1 MGQQS
6 DKNAAEAGA
15 GLLQLAMQDA
25 GITPSSNSNST
36 QPEESLT
43 TTSGQRSSAND
54 QSMLGSALHTLA
66 SVASNTQNVTNVSQI
81 PVSQVQSNASL
92 IQTGTTTTTTQSVN
106 SMAPIMATGQQNMNG
121 TMNMSFGQQQMA
133 TNMMQGNQ
141 VMNSGTPNAMQQ
153 IMFINEQG
161 VPCIANVPVGIDPTS
176 LGLPNMGKQIVG
188 MDKSGNLLI
197 QNVSGQKDDQQALLA
212 NTLAQQQMNL
222 AMQGIQQPFQQG
234 QTNVSMGANNMVQ
247 QPVNNQLALNQQLMQ
262 PMQGSIQGL
271 NNPQNPQ
278 GLILPASQ
286 TGNLLTVN
294 SVPNFSNPQ
303 NQLPQALLLPNGQI
317 IPVVSNPNLFAPG
330 QAPPNQLIT
339 PGQPNAMQVSRISY
353 LKKKMI
359 ELLFLFFIC
368 ITLL

>member
-25 GITPSSNSNST
+25 GITPSSSNSNST

-81 PVSQVQSNASL
+81 PASQVQSNASL

-153 IMFINEQG
+153 ICSSMSRVFRVSQTFQWGSIPLPSDFQIWG
-161 VPCIANVPVGIDPTS
+161 SRLWAWIKVGI
-176 LGLPNMGKQIVG
+176 
-188 MDKSGNLLI
+188 
-197 QNVSGQKDDQQALLA
+197 
-212 NTLAQQQMNL
+212 
-222 AMQGIQQPFQQG
+222 
-234 QTNVSMGANNMVQ
+234 
-247 QPVNNQLALNQQLMQ
+247 
-262 PMQGSIQGL
+262 
-271 NNPQNPQ
+271 
-278 GLILPASQ
+278 
-286 TGNLLTVN
+286 
-294 SVPNFSNPQ
+294 
-303 NQLPQALLLPNGQI
+303 
-317 IPVVSNPNLFAPG
+317 
-330 QAPPNQLIT
+330 
-339 PGQPNAMQVSRISY
+339 
-353 LKKKMI
+353 
-359 ELLFLFFIC
+359 C
-368 ITLL
+368 

>member
-1 MGQQS
+1 MCGCVYFVGQQS

-25 GITPSSNSNST
+25 GITPSSNSNPPPS
-36 QPEESLT
+36 EESAAM
-43 TTSGQRSSAND
+43 SVAGQRSSGSD
-54 QSMLGSALHTLA
+54 QNMVSSALHTLA

-81 PVSQVQSNASL
+81 PSSQVQSNASL
-92 IQTGTTTTTTQSVN
+92 IQSGMTTTTTQSVN

-121 TMNMSFGQQQMA
+121 TMTTSQQNMNGTMNVPFGQQQMA
-133 TNMMQGNQ
+133 ANMMPGNQ
-141 VMNSGTPNAMQQ
+141 VVNPGTSNAMQQ

-161 VPCIANVPVGIDPTS
+161 VPCIANVPMGIDPNS

-197 QNVSGQKDDQQALLA
+197 QNMSGQKDDQQVLLA

-234 QTNVSMGANNMVQ
+234 QNNVSMGANNMVQ
-247 QPVNNQLALNQQLMQ
+247 QPVNNQLALNQHIMQ
-262 PMQGSIQGL
+262 PMQGLST
-271 NNPQNPQ
+271 PQNPQ

-330 QAPPNQLIT
+330 QAQANQLIT
-339 PGQPNAMQVSRISY
+339 PGGQPNALQVC
-353 LKKKMI
+353 KD
-359 ELLFLFFIC
+359 F
-368 ITLL
+368 